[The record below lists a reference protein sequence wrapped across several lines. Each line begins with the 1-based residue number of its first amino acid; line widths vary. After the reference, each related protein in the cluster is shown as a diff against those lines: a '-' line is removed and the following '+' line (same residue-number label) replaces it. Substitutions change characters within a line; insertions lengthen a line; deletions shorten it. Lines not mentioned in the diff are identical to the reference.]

1 MTAHNQIE
9 DGLRF
14 WSTRHMTKIPQ
25 KNSDRSQMEYS
36 TPRLVEYGTLRDVTL
51 NVLNGKGKNDN
62 AQSSNKTS

>member
-1 MTAHNQIE
+1 
-9 DGLRF
+9 
-14 WSTRHMTKIPQ
+14 MTKIPQ

>member
-1 MTAHNQIE
+1 
-9 DGLRF
+9 
-14 WSTRHMTKIPQ
+14 
-25 KNSDRSQMEYS
+25 MEYS